1 MKKINIIVIAFVFL
15 ISCSKIEK
23 SDAYGNFEAVEV
35 IVSSESNGKLIN
47 FEIEEGQKL
56 KQQQLVGVIDS
67 VGLYLKL
74 QQTKASKA
82 TIKTKFPNVFSQIE
96 VLKEQKASLLKDQ
109 KRFKK
114 LFKEGA
120 ATQKQIDDID
130 GTIKVIDK
138 KILSSKT
145 QNNTIYSEI
154 ETYNWKI
161 KRIEEQLSKC
171 KISNPVSGLVLNKYA
186 EEGEFLSIGKP
197 IYKIANLDEII
208 LRVYISGSQLGQ
220 IKIGQNVNVLADKNS
235 SENQSYEGRIIWISN
250 QAEFTPKIIQTK
262 EERVKLVYAVKIKVK
277 NNGSL
282 KIGMPGEVNF

>member
-1 MKKINIIVIAFVFL
+1 MKKINIIIIAFVFL
-15 ISCSKIEK
+15 VSCSKIEK
-23 SDAYGNFEAVEV
+23 SDAYGNFEAIEV
-35 IVSSESNGKLIN
+35 IVSSEANGKLIN

-67 VGLYLKL
+67 VGLYLQL
-74 QQTKASKA
+74 QQTKAGKA

-96 VLKEQKASLLKDQ
+96 ILKEQKATLLKDQ

-145 QNNTIYSEI
+145 QNNTIHSEI
-154 ETYNWKI
+154 ETYNWQI

-171 KISNPVSGLVLNKYA
+171 RISNPVSGIVLNKYA
-186 EEGEFLSIGKP
+186 EEGEFMTIGKP
-197 IYKIANLDEII
+197 IYKIANLDEIV
-208 LRVYISGSQLGQ
+208 LRVYISGAQLGQ
-220 IKIGQNVNVLADKNS
+220 IKIGQNVNVLADKNN
-235 SENQSYEGRIIWISN
+235 SENQSYEGRIIWISD

-262 EERVKLVYAVKIKVK
+262 EERVKLVYAAKIKVK
-277 NNGSL
+277 NNGFL